1 MCEKISDNAYD
12 EIIDQ
17 LFIGSAAS
25 LTDSDNFDLIVNC
38 TPDIFI
44 KHPNKTIRIPIKDN
58 QDECNKLLQLL
69 HDMNVLEKINTTIN
83 NKQRVLVHCYAG
95 QQRSCAVVA
104 CYLIKYNN
112 MNPYAAVNH
121 IKMKRRIAFFGEI
134 NFISAIVDFFYKLQN
149 FL

>member
-1 MCEKISDNAYD
+1 MCEKISENAYD

-25 LTDSDNFDLIVNC
+25 LNDSDNFDLIVNC

-44 KHPNKTIRIPIKDN
+44 KHPNKTIRIPIRDN
-58 QDECNKLLQLL
+58 PDECNKLLQLL
-69 HDMNVLEKINTTIN
+69 GETNVLEKINTTIN
-83 NKQRVLVHCYAG
+83 NKEKVLVHCYAG
-95 QQRSCAVVA
+95 QQRSCALVA

-112 MNPYAAVNH
+112 MNPYTAVNY

-134 NFISAIVDFFYKLQN
+134 NFISAIINFFYTL
-149 FL
+149 

>member
-1 MCEKISDNAYD
+1 MCEKISNNAYD
-12 EIIDQ
+12 EIIDR
-17 LFIGSAAS
+17 LFIGSATA
-25 LTDSDNFDLIVNC
+25 LRDSDNFDLIVNC

-44 KHPNKTIRIPIKDN
+44 KDPNKTIRIPIKDN

-69 HDMNVLEKINTTIN
+69 EEMDVLEKINTAIN
-83 NKQRVLVHCYAG
+83 NNNKVLVHCYAG

-112 MNPYAAVNH
+112 MNPYTAVNY

-134 NFISAIVDFFYKLQN
+134 NFIAAIINFFYTL
-149 FL
+149 

>member
-1 MCEKISDNAYD
+1 MCEKISEKNSEKSYD

-17 LFIGSAAS
+17 LFIGSAEA
-25 LTDSDNFDLIVNC
+25 LTDSDNFDLIINC

-44 KHPNKTIRIPIKDN
+44 KHPNKTIRIPMKDN
-58 QDECNKLLQLL
+58 PDECNKLLQLL
-69 HDMNVLEKINTTIN
+69 KDTDVLEKINTTIH

-112 MNPYAAVNH
+112 MKPYACVNH

-134 NFISAIVDFFYKLQN
+134 NFISAIVNFFYTL
-149 FL
+149 

>member
-1 MCEKISDNAYD
+1 MCEKITENAYD
-12 EIIDQ
+12 EIIDH
-17 LFIGSAAS
+17 LFVGSASALS
-25 LTDSDNFDLIVNC
+25 HSENFELIVNC

-44 KHPNKTIRIPIKDN
+44 KHPNKTIRIPVKDN

-69 HDMNVLEKINTTIN
+69 KDTDVLEKIKTTIN

-134 NFISAIVDFFYKLQN
+134 NFISAIINFFYTL
-149 FL
+149 

>member
-1 MCEKISDNAYD
+1 MCENVYD
-12 EIIDQ
+12 EIIDH
-17 LFIGSAAS
+17 LFIGSAKS
-25 LTDSDNFDLIVNC
+25 LDEIENFDLIVNC

-44 KHPNKTIRIPIKDN
+44 KYPNKSIRIPVKDN

-69 HDMNVLEKINTTIN
+69 KDTDVLEKIKTTIN
-83 NKQRVLVHCYAG
+83 NKQKVLVHCYAG

-112 MNPYAAVNH
+112 MNPYTAVNY

-134 NFISAIVDFFYKLQN
+134 NFLSAIVNFFYTL
-149 FL
+149 

>member
-1 MCEKISDNAYD
+1 MCENVYD
-12 EIIDQ
+12 EIIDH
-17 LFIGSAAS
+17 LFIGSAKS
-25 LTDSDNFDLIVNC
+25 LDEIENFDLIVNC

-44 KHPNKTIRIPIKDN
+44 KYPNKSIRIPVKDN

-69 HDMNVLEKINTTIN
+69 KDTDVLEKIKTTIN
-83 NKQRVLVHCYAG
+83 NKQNVLVHCYAG

-112 MNPYAAVNH
+112 MNPYTAVNY

-134 NFISAIVDFFYKLQN
+134 NFISAIINFFYTL
-149 FL
+149 